1 MSAVQPGYKKTE
13 IGTIP
18 EDWSCRA
25 LGEFC
30 VAYSGGTPTTSIRDY
45 YGGNIPWI
53 TSSDLN
59 QGNIESVSGRITPL
73 GLENSSAKMVNPNSL
88 LIALYGATAGTT
100 AITRISGAI
109 NQAVLAIIP
118 KSGSTAFIY
127 QYLQLKKDW
136 IIKTF
141 TQGGQPNLSGE
152 IVKLLIIPTPNES
165 EQSFIAA
172 ALSEMDLL
180 IRSLD
185 QLITK
190 KRNIQQ
196 AAMQQLLTG
205 QRRLPGFSGEWKVMR
220 LGEICTMKSGE
231 GITSANID
239 EHSAYPCYGGNGLR
253 GQTGTYT
260 HDGSYVLIGRQGALC
275 GNIAFAQGKFFASEH
290 AIVVTPSDQADVSWL
305 SIILRKM
312 NLNQYSE
319 SSAQPGLSVVKLLLL
334 PCLVPPQPEQTAIA
348 AILSDMDTE
357 LAALE
362 ARRDKAR
369 QLKLGMMQ
377 ELLTGR
383 TRLV

>member
-205 QRRLPGFSGEWKVMR
+205 QYRPVS
-220 LGEICTMKSGE
+220 
-231 GITSANID
+231 
-239 EHSAYPCYGGNGLR
+239 
-253 GQTGTYT
+253 YT
-260 HDGSYVLIGRQGALC
+260 HL
-275 GNIAFAQGKFFASEH
+275 
-290 AIVVTPSDQADVSWL
+290 T
-305 SIILRKM
+305 
-312 NLNQYSE
+312 
-319 SSAQPGLSVVKLLLL
+319 L
-334 PCLVPPQPEQTAIA
+334 PTNREV
-348 AILSDMDTE
+348 
-357 LAALE
+357 
-362 ARRDKAR
+362 
-369 QLKLGMMQ
+369 
-377 ELLTGR
+377 
-383 TRLV
+383 